1 MFQIARV
8 IFKVL
13 LLVLVVTL
21 QAKSQ
26 TSVKPKVFIE
36 FNNESEGWINEYLD
50 KKRTWDIVGS
60 PKESNVIFR
69 LQMSENTYKAKAKL
83 FILDS
88 QTDETIWTSETISGQ
103 SSAFN
108 GYAPKKNATKKL
120 VDFLEENFDKGKVN
134 FNHLGA
140 NKSVSASSE
149 KRSVADELIKIKQLL
164 DSGAISK
171 EEFDSM
177 KKKLLDQ

>member
-1 MFQIARV
+1 MSHITRV
-8 IFKVL
+8 TFKVL
-13 LLVLVVTL
+13 FFVLAETL

-50 KKRTWDIVGS
+50 KKRPWEIVGS
-60 PKESNVIFR
+60 PKESNVTFR
-69 LQMSENTYKAKAKL
+69 MQMSESAYKAKAKL

-120 VDFLEENFDKGKVN
+120 VDYLEDSFDKGKIN
-134 FNHLGA
+134 LNHLGA
-140 NKSVSASSE
+140 NKNLSASGE
-149 KRSVADELIKIKQLL
+149 KKSVADELIKLKQLL

-171 EEFDSM
+171 DEFESM
-177 KKKLLDQ
+177 KKKLLAQ